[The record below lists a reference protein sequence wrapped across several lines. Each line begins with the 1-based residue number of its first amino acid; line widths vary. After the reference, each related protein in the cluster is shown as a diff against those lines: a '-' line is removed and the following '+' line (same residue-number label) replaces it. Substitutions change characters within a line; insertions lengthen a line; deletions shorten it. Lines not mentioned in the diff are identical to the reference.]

1 MPVISSHDSGCRL
14 AFSRVAGALGLLALA
29 ACGGGGDGG
38 EVDCD
43 PIAAALVS
51 RIEVTPATTSV
62 ADGQSLQLVAK
73 AYSCD
78 GSQLT
83 VPSFAWTTSDATT
96 VSVNAS
102 GMVLG
107 EQVGGPVTVTASVQG
122 KQGTA
127 RISVAP
133 RSVASVRI
141 DPSVASVAV
150 GRTSTLVAVAL
161 DAEGNELP
169 GRTATWS
176 GSNDALL
183 TVSAGGAITG
193 VAAGGPVTVTATIE
207 GQVGTAQVTVV
218 NAAVATVT
226 VTPATSTIAAGSTV
240 QLSAVLRDDQG
251 NVLTGRAILWS
262 TTDAVRASVSNT
274 GLVTGLSAGPVSI
287 LATSEERT
295 GSADVTIT
303 PAPGVRVVFLVQ
315 PTTTAA
321 GANITPAVQV
331 EIQNTFGARVT
342 TSSASVTLSLAANPG
357 AGTLSGTTTVNAV
370 NGVATFSNLRIN
382 QPAAGYTLAAAS
394 SGLSGATSSAF
405 NIVAG
410 PPASLRFVVQ
420 PGDVGAGQPIA
431 PIQVELLDSQ
441 GNVSTSATSQVTLD
455 IGDNPGGAT
464 LSGVARVNAVAGVAT
479 FTGLSLNR
487 VGGGYTL
494 VAESGELP
502 PAASN
507 AFTVTAGPPASL
519 TFVSQ
524 PNSTGAGTPIAPPVQ
539 LEVRDAFGN
548 LVTTPTQV
556 SIAIG
561 NNPGGATLGGT
572 TAVNTVNGVATF
584 NDLTLDLAAAG
595 YTLTA
600 SAAGLG
606 ATSSEFEVT
615 PGPAVSV
622 RFSVAP
628 SNIQETAPFAP
639 EVAVEVRDAL
649 GNRATGYAGNVSLQL
664 RSSTGGGAGA
674 GNQLVNG
681 GSRPFVQGVAV
692 FSALTVNFTGIVLAP
707 RTFTLRTNSS
717 FPQVL
722 STAFDVSPF

>member
-14 AFSRVAGALGLLALA
+14 AFSRVAALGLLALA
-29 ACGGGGDGG
+29 ACGGGDDGD
-38 EVDCD
+38 VDCD
-43 PIAAALVS
+43 AIAAALVS

-96 VSVNAS
+96 VSVSAS

-122 KQGTA
+122 KQGSS
-127 RISVAP
+127 RISVSP

-193 VAAGGPVTVTATIE
+193 VAAGGPVAVTATIE

-370 NGVATFSNLRIN
+370 NGVATFGNLRIN

-420 PGDVGAGQPIA
+420 PSDAAAGQAIA
-431 PIQVELLDSQ
+431 PPIQVELLDAQ
-441 GNVSTSATSQVTLD
+441 GNRATGATSQVTLSL
-455 IGDNPGGAT
+455 GNNPGGAT
-464 LSGVARVNAVAGVAT
+464 LAGETTVNAVAGVAT
-479 FTGLSLNR
+479 FGGLSLNQT
-487 VGGGYTL
+487 GSGYTL
-494 VAESGELP
+494 A
-502 PAASN
+502 AASAGLPGATSN
-507 AFTVTAGPPASL
+507 GFAVTAGPPASL
-519 TFVSQ
+519 TFTTQ
-524 PNSTGAGTPIAPPVQ
+524 PSNTGAGAAIAPPVQ
-539 LEVRDAFGN
+539 LEVRDALGN

-606 ATSSEFEVT
+606 ATSGEFEVT

-628 SNIQETAPFAP
+628 SDIQETAPFAP

-681 GSRPFVQGVAV
+681 GSRPFVQGLAV
-692 FSALTVNFTGIVLAP
+692 FSGLTVNFTGIVLSP

-722 STAFDVSPF
+722 STAFDVAPF